1 MTTKKLRFPIL
12 LLVLWLLA
20 AALLPQ
26 SYAAGGTHRV
36 EVQSGTGYTSSE
48 VGINVW
54 ENGVARDVSFAPL
67 DGYRITALHVS
78 YSDASASAAI
88 DAAKMPTQ
96 LIVGGIVL
104 PLKYAARMVILY
116 DFTTQQRF

>member
-36 EVQSGTGYTSSE
+36 AVQGGTG
-48 VGINVW
+48 
-54 ENGVARDVSFAPL
+54 
-67 DGYRITALHVS
+67 
-78 YSDASASAAI
+78 
-88 DAAKMPTQ
+88 
-96 LIVGGIVL
+96 
-104 PLKYAARMVILY
+104 
-116 DFTTQQRF
+116 